1 MRLKVLVLSV
11 LIMVLFTGTAM
22 AGAGKGPV
30 LNAKSESGKVQLTVV
45 MADVDGPVTSA
56 KLVTEQ
62 GTVDLMADYSP
73 YSVIDVPNH
82 ILTICFVQKGKMT
95 GDDDAK
101 EIKVWA
107 IPSSFVNIVNSNQFH
122 WKLRLKVGGNAL
134 KEVDKLSG
142 TFEWN
147 P

>member
-1 MRLKVLVLSV
+1 MRSKVVVLG
-11 LIMVLFTGTAM
+11 IMMIGLFIGTAL

-30 LNAKSESGKVQLTVV
+30 LSAKSESGKVQLTVV

-62 GTVDLMADYSP
+62 GTIDLTADYDP
-73 YSVIDVPNH
+73 HSVIDVPNH
-82 ILTICFVQKGKMT
+82 ILTICFVQKGKVT
-95 GDDDAK
+95 GDADAK

-107 IPSSFVNIVNSNQFH
+107 IPSSFVNIVNSNQFNG
-122 WKLRLKVGGNAL
+122 KLRLKVGGNAL

-142 TFEWN
+142 TFEWY